1 MKALYFT
8 LLALTT
14 FLAAPPVFAH
24 HGVASLGAAGLEG
37 PGAPVETSSSATLP
51 EGKWLGLVKLDYAK
65 FKTFDSNPAS
75 PEVDYNA
82 YWMAGVGYGF
92 KPWLSVYVFQPYN
105 VKVDE
110 AGGLN
115 SRGAT
120 DLSLTAVIGFKY
132 DERFLLVPANESLD
146 DLADWHFTVNLG
158 LSLPTGNAN
167 HKLADGNI
175 DPGKSLGFG
184 KSSFNYG
191 MTATKQFSENNTAVF
206 EVNQIRFQKYSY
218 DPDLTYPPGVRTVK
232 FGTETRVNAALSHR
246 LLTIPESKFR
256 LDGNVELNYLKL
268 GRDVED
274 GIPNDASGGEM
285 LYGVLGM
292 RLYQDNMS
300 VGLALKKP
308 IWTQL
313 NNATPPVVLQGAE
326 GKESYRFVAT
336 FSAMF

>member
-146 DLADWHFTVNLG
+146 DLADWHFTANLDA
-158 LSLPTGNAN
+158 SLPTGNAN
-167 HKLADGNI
+167 HVLSNGTI

-191 MTATKQFSENNTAVF
+191 VTATKQFSENNTAVF
-206 EVNQIRFQKYSY
+206 EVNQIRFQRYRY
-218 DPDLTYPPGVRTVK
+218 DDGNSMK
-232 FGTETRVNAALSHR
+232 FGTETRVNTALSHR
-246 LLTIPESKFR
+246 LMTIPESKFR
-256 LDGNVELNYLKL
+256 LDGNVELNYLNL
-268 GRDVED
+268 GKDDDSTVP
-274 GIPNDASGGEM
+274 GPNPDTGGDI
-285 LYGVLGM
+285 LYGVIGV
-292 RLYQDNMS
+292 RLYKDNMS
-300 VGLALKKP
+300 LGLAVKKP

-313 NNATPPVVLQGAE
+313 NATPGTVLQGAE
-326 GKESYRFVAT
+326 GKEKYRLIAT